1 MINRIPQTYL
11 DRRAMVYLR
20 QSSMRQVHEHR
31 ESTARQYALQER
43 AVELGWEVGR
53 IEVIDDDLGQSGM
66 STDWRTGF
74 QHLAEEVAHGSV
86 GAIFALEVSR
96 LARSSADWHRL
107 LDLCGLADVLIADE
121 QAVYNPRD
129 YNDKLLLGLK
139 GTMSEAEQYWMRL
152 RLQGGKQSKARRG
165 ELFLLPPTGYQW
177 DESTRRLRLD
187 PDEHIQQA
195 VKLVFERFRLDGSA
209 YAVMRYFARHGL
221 TIPVRDASTG
231 EAYSAPPRHA
241 LILAM
246 LHNPIYTGAYVF
258 GRREE
263 RRALV
268 DGKVHRRRVERLPME
283 QWKTCIKDIHPR
295 YITWEEFMSNQR
307 KLHENRTAPFHLPAQ
322 PGAAREGHALLQG
335 LALCGRCG
343 HRMGVRYHGA
353 RRRTYYECRAPM
365 KNSGAGVDC
374 WSVSGQILDD
384 AVADLFLQAVQPPEV
399 ELGLAVARE
408 TERQSKE
415 LDQQWKLRL
424 DRASYDARLAE
435 RRYKAVD
442 PDNRVVARTL
452 EREWNDKQKELEEL
466 QRQHAEA
473 RHRDLVDLSTDD
485 RRRVLALATD
495 LPRVWRASTTTPAER
510 KNLLRMLVKEVTLS
524 PIDLPMRATRV
535 QVLWQT
541 GTVTE
546 LNVARQ
552 DKHTA
557 FSTPPAAVET
567 IRALT
572 EAGKSDVDIVTALNS
587 RGLSTGRRQPW
598 SASAIR
604 WTRWRHGIRREVQ
617 ANERLPERR
626 QDGLYSVRGVAAH
639 LDVTEHIVRYW
650 VEKGWLKIAEGGDR
664 QPLWFRL
671 DRATLERLRA
681 AKARGYG
688 PGGHRHSQC

>member
-1 MINRIPQTYL
+1 
-11 DRRAMVYLR
+11 
-20 QSSMRQVHEHR
+20 
-31 ESTARQYALQER
+31 
-43 AVELGWEVGR
+43 
-53 IEVIDDDLGQSGM
+53 
-66 STDWRTGF
+66 
-74 QHLAEEVAHGSV
+74 
-86 GAIFALEVSR
+86 
-96 LARSSADWHRL
+96 
-107 LDLCGLADVLIADE
+107 LCGLADVLIGDE

-165 ELFLLPPTGYQW
+165 ELFLTPPTGYQW
-177 DESTRRLRLD
+177 DESARRLRLD

-195 VKLVFERFRLDGSA
+195 VMLVFERFRIDGSA
-209 YAVMRYFARHGL
+209 YAVMRYFVRHEL

-231 EAYSAPPRHA
+231 EVRSVPPRHS

-263 RRALV
+263 RKALV
-268 DGKVHRRRVERLPME
+268 DGKLHRRHVERLPIE
-283 QWKTCIKDIHPR
+283 QWKTCLKDLHPR
-295 YITWEEFMSNQR
+295 YISWEEFMSNQQ
-307 KLHENRTAPFHLPAQ
+307 KLRANRASASHLSDQ
-322 PGAAREGHALLQG
+322 PGAGREGRAFLQG
-335 LALCGRCG
+335 IALCGKCG
-343 HRMGVRYHGA
+343 HRMTVRYQGA
-353 RRRTYYECRAPM
+353 RRRVYYECRSPL
-365 KNSGAGVDC
+365 KHGGAGDC
-374 WSVSGQILDD
+374 WSVSGQALDD
-384 AVADLFLQAVQPPEV
+384 AVAALFLQAVQPPEI

-415 LDQQWKLRL
+415 IEQQWKLRL
-424 DRASYDARLAE
+424 DRATYDARLAE

-473 RHRDLVDLSTDD
+473 RRRDLVDLSAAD

-495 LPRVWRASTTTPAER
+495 LPRVWRASTTTHAER
-510 KNLLRMLVKEVTLS
+510 KNLLRMLVKEVTLT
-524 PIDLPMRATRV
+524 PIDAPSRATRI

-541 GTVTE
+541 GAVTD
-546 LNVARQ
+546 LTVARR
-552 DKHTA
+552 DKYTA
-557 FSTPPAAVET
+557 LATPPAAVEI
-567 IRALT
+567 IRAMT
-572 EAGKSDVDIVTALNS
+572 AAGNPDVDIVTALTS
-587 RGLSTGRRQPW
+587 QGLATGRGQPW
-598 SASAIR
+598 NESAIR
-604 WTRWRHGIRREVQ
+604 WTRWRHGIRRELQ
-617 ANERLPERR
+617 ANERLPDRR
-626 QDGLYSVRGVAAH
+626 PDGLYSVHGVAACSG
-639 LDVTEHIVRYW
+639 VTEHIVRYW
-650 VEKGWLKIAEGGDR
+650 VEKGWLKIAEGGGR